1 MELDEN
7 RYPVPTGQIE
17 TLEADS
23 VILAL
28 GQDTDTTFLK
38 LVPGIAF
45 KKDGTVVVG
54 RDMQTGCPGVF
65 AGGDMVP
72 YARTVTTAV
81 GHGKKAARHIDAW
94 LRGET
99 RSKEPKHEIAKFE
112 MLRLWYHAEA
122 KKRGQSTIDLERRR
136 MTFDEVVAGLD
147 PNAARYE
154 AQRCLSCGNCFECDG
169 CYSACPEQ
177 AVIKLG
183 PGRRYEYDLTKC
195 TGCAI
200 CYDQCPCGAITMIPE
215 PVAPTAA
222 EV

>member
-1 MELDEN
+1 MRLDEN
-7 RYPVPTGQIE
+7 HYPVPTGEYE

-38 LVPGIAF
+38 ELPGIAF
-45 KKDGTVVVG
+45 KRDGTVVVG
-54 RDMQTGCPGVF
+54 PDMQTGCPGVF

-81 GHGKKAARHIDAW
+81 GHGKKAAQHIDAW
-94 LRGET
+94 LRRST
-99 RSKEPKHEIAKFE
+99 RSTQAKHEIAKFA

-136 MTFDEVVAGLD
+136 HTFDEVVAGL
-147 PNAARYE
+147 NSTAARYE

-169 CYSACPEQ
+169 CYWRAPSRPSSSWVRAGGTPMTWTSA
-177 AVIKLG
+177 
-183 PGRRYEYDLTKC
+183 PGARSVTTSAR
-195 TGCAI
+195 
-200 CYDQCPCGAITMIPE
+200 
-215 PVAPTAA
+215 AA
-222 EV
+222 RSR